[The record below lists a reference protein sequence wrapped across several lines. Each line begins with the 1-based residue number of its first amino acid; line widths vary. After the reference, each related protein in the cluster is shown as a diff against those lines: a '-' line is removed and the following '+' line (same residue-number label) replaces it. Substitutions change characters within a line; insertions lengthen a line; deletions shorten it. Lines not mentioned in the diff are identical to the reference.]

1 MRIMHW
7 RQFMESFALTP
18 VQRFDLNSFVSS
30 QSIVEPSTT
39 AKGTKEVSFQ
49 RWYNFKEAFSP
60 KLVTDVVDSMGFRP
74 RTILDPFGGSGT
86 TSVTAQF
93 LGAQS
98 TTIEVNPFLADLIE
112 SKLVQ
117 YSVISLRQDYAH
129 ICDIINNVEINLS
142 DMYSGAPKTLY
153 EPGHKDRWIFDH
165 PVITRIAQYLTVINQ
180 LEDKHARLFRIVLA
194 ACLIGLSNVHID
206 GKGRRYRRGW
216 EKRRKYETDVDN
228 SFRTHFDKVYYDICK
243 YPHRAEWTYELLRGD
258 SRERIAEC
266 DTTDLVLF
274 SPPYPNSFD
283 YTDIYNVELWVL
295 GYFKVSEDNTLLR
308 KATLRSHVSIVR
320 DQATAPDSPSLLNT
334 IQSLKKVRNDLW
346 DKHIPEMVSSYF
358 ADMERILAGSRA
370 CLSDEGEIVAI
381 IGDSC
386 YANIHID
393 VPKILSEL
401 APRIGLVQT
410 QQFEVRSMRSSAQQ
424 GGRKKLGEWLLKF
437 KPHC

>member
-1 MRIMHW
+1 
-7 RQFMESFALTP
+7 MESIALTP
-18 VQRFDLNSFVSS
+18 VQQFDLKSFVSS
-30 QSIVEPSTT
+30 QSVVEPSTT

-60 KLVTDVVDSMGFRP
+60 KLVTDVVNSMSFRP
-74 RTILDPFGGSGT
+74 KTILDPFGGSGT

-93 LGAQS
+93 LGAQP

-112 SKLVQ
+112 SKLIQ

-129 ICDIINNVEINLS
+129 ICDLVNDVKIDLS
-142 DMYSGAPKTLY
+142 DMYPEAPKTLY
-153 EPGHKDRWIFDH
+153 EPGYKKRWIFDRS
-165 PVITRIAQYLTVINQ
+165 VMMRIAQYLTVINQ
-180 LEDKHARLFRIVLA
+180 LEGNHARLFRIVLG

-216 EKRRKYETDVDN
+216 ENRRKSETDVDD
-228 SFRTHFDKVYYDICK
+228 SFQTQFDKVYYDICK

-266 DTTDLVLF
+266 STADLVLF

-283 YTDIYNVELWVL
+283 YTDIYNVELWTL
-295 GYFKVSEDNTLLR
+295 GYFKASKDNTLLR
-308 KATLRSHVSIVR
+308 EATLRSHVSIVR
-320 DQATAPDSPSLLNT
+320 DHSTAPDSPSLLNI
-334 IQSLKKVRNDLW
+334 IQSLNDVRNDLW
-346 DKHIPEMVSSYF
+346 SKHIPEMVSSYF
-358 ADMERILAGSRA
+358 ADMERILAGCRA
-370 CLSDEGEIVAI
+370 CLSDQGEIVAI
-381 IGDSC
+381 VGDSC

-401 APRIGLVQT
+401 APRIGLIQT

-424 GGRKKLGEWLLKF
+424 GGRRKLGEWLLKF
-437 KPHC
+437 KPNY